1 MPAILVL
8 RITAPVCT
16 WSEQSSRVYPQ
27 SSFVGLFDF
36 FQAQKRSMFLRAF
49 QMPRVDRLATL
60 YVCHPLAM
68 LTGWSSKHRVPILMY
83 HSVSDNLFGKV
94 HPYHQ
99 INTSSAIFTAQM
111 KWLRQ
116 AGYRTINLAELLIGL
131 ESTQDLSKTVV
142 LTFDDGYQDFY
153 TEAFP
158 ILRQC
163 GFRATVFLASDRI
176 QDTSVRMEGAD
187 YLTWNE
193 VRELHSEGVTF
204 GSHSVTHADLRSLGP
219 EQIDYELGYS
229 KETIE
234 QRIGAPVESFSY
246 PFALPEEDRD
256 FTRYLADT
264 LENLGYTNGVSSAIG
279 RAKPNGTRF
288 FLPRLAVNSW
298 DDMELLKAKVE
309 GGYDWLHWPQWF
321 YKFAHHNVALI
332 TGRSFSQVG
341 HRELRP

>member
-1 MPAILVL
+1 
-8 RITAPVCT
+8 
-16 WSEQSSRVYPQ
+16 
-27 SSFVGLFDF
+27 
-36 FQAQKRSMFLRAF
+36 MFLRAF

-83 HSVSDNLFGKV
+83 HSISDNLFGKV

-99 INTSSAIFTAQM
+99 INTSAAIFALQM

-116 AGYRTINLAELLIGL
+116 AGYRTTDLSNLLNGL
-131 ESTQDLSKTVV
+131 ESGQDLSKTVV

-163 GFRATVFLASDRI
+163 GFTATVFLASDRI
-176 QDTSVRMEGAD
+176 RDTSVRMEGAD

-193 VRELHSEGVTF
+193 VRELHCEGVTF

-234 QRIGAPVESFSY
+234 QKIGAPVESFSY

-279 RAKPNGTRF
+279 RAKPNGTRY
-288 FLPRLAVNSW
+288 FLPRLRVNSW
-298 DDMELLKAKVE
+298 DDLDLLRAKVE

-332 TGRSFSQVG
+332 TGRPFNQVG
-341 HRELRP
+341 SRELRP